1 MSVLTEVDVES
12 RRDLLALERAE
23 ILKHL
28 GSPLCLNHN
37 RPIITREEKKESD
50 ADYGKKR
57 RAENMEDERQRVAE
71 WRTRNPEKYAE
82 QVRRYNQRKRQRLA
96 KDQKNVVESV

>member
-1 MSVLTEVDVES
+1 
-12 RRDLLALERAE
+12 
-23 ILKHL
+23 
-28 GSPLCLNHN
+28 
-37 RPIITREEKKESD
+37 
-50 ADYGKKR
+50 
-57 RAENMEDERQRVAE
+57 MEDERQRVAE